1 MAKKPAKLTRA
12 LAIRY
17 KCHDCLAQYTD
28 GKVDCE
34 NNDCALYSFMP
45 YKKKK
50 PILDMMKYNPKKKG
64 LVTWEGEVIESVD
77 VIEEDFI
84 DDLDDD
90 DDFDLLD

>member
-17 KCHDCLAQYTD
+17 KCHDCLAQYED

-34 NNDCALYSFMP
+34 NSGCALYSFMP

-50 PILDMMKYNPKKKG
+50 PNLDMMDFNPKKKG
-64 LVTWEGEVIESVD
+64 VVDWSGKIIES
-77 VIEEDFI
+77 F
-84 DDLDDD
+84 D
-90 DDFDLLD
+90 DDFDFLD